1 MTTSIDLSAAR
12 NALQSIQ
19 IEDPRVAA
27 LRELMGDVRMAMKNG
42 ASLKQIAVALAP
54 SFDGDEKFVL
64 RAVSELKRARGGRRK
79 KTADKAEK
87 ADLGQPKPQR
97 KTLTLSKPTNTQTEA

>member
-12 NALQSIQ
+12 NALQAIQ
-19 IEDPRVAA
+19 LEDPRVAA

-54 SFDGDEKFVL
+54 SFAGDEKFVL

-79 KTADKAEK
+79 KTADKT
-87 ADLGQPKPQR
+87 DLGQPKPHR
-97 KTLTLSKPTNTQTEA
+97 KTLTLSKPTQTTEA